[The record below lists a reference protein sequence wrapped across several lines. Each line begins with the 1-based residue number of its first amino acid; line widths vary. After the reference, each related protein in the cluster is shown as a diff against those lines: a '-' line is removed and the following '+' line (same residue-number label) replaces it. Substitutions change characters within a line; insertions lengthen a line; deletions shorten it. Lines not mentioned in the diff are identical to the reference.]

1 MTDYAEIIK
10 STILMPDA
18 VERYTGQRIYRNRI
32 RCPIHHGS
40 DYNMR
45 IYQRS
50 YHCFVCHAT
59 GDVIQFVQSVC
70 GVSFQDAMARL
81 NEDFNL
87 GLPIGTER
95 GGTDRA
101 RISELNRK
109 IAERNHAEQLEQIDE
124 KLHGLHIANLSGL
137 LHTVEQ
143 ICEQERPKSVW
154 SDLSMVWCEA
164 MRLRTELRNELL

>member
-10 STILMPDA
+10 STIPMRDA
-18 VERYTGQRIYRNRI
+18 VERYSGQRIYRNRI

-45 IYQRS
+45 IYDRS
-50 YHCFVCHAT
+50 YYCWVCHAS
-59 GDVIQFVQSVC
+59 GDVIQFVQSVL
-70 GVSFQDAMARL
+70 GISFSDAMKRL
-81 NEDFNL
+81 NDDFHL

-95 GGTDRA
+95 NGTDRA

-109 IAERNHAEQLEQIDE
+109 IAERNRAEHLEQIDRE
-124 KLHGLHIANLSGL
+124 IHGLHIANLSGL

-143 ICEQERPKSVW
+143 ICETERPKSVW
-154 SDLSMVWCEA
+154 SEWGAAWCEA